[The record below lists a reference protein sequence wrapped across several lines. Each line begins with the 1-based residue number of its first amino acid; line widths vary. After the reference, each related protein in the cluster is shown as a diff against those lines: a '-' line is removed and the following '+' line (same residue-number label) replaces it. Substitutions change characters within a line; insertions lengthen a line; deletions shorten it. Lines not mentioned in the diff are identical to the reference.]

1 MRELRMELPVQV
13 KVMISKTPFLVI
25 IFSDASMENCR
36 SLLHTVYHFLRVVT
50 FCLFMK
56 CEHLG

>member
-1 MRELRMELPVQV
+1 MELPVQV
-13 KVMISKTPFLVI
+13 KVMISKTPFLLI
-25 IFSDASMENCR
+25 IFSDASMENRR